1 MNTPAKNGVRAEYIV
16 MATAK
21 AQPGKEAD
29 LERALRDVVEPTR
42 RQPGCLSFH
51 LYRPLDTPGT
61 IIAFECWATEA
72 DHDAHIQGEHV
83 QKLIAAFGD
92 IIAEPP
98 TFLRVAALTE

>member
-1 MNTPAKNGVRAEYIV
+1 MNTPSKKGVRAEYIV

-21 AQPGKEAD
+21 AKPGKEAD
-29 LERALRDVVEPTR
+29 LESALRDAVEPTR

-51 LYRPLDTPGT
+51 LFRPLDTPGT

-72 DHDAHIQGEHV
+72 DHDLHIKGAHV
-83 QKLIAAFGD
+83 QKLVARFGD

-98 TFLRVAALTE
+98 IFTRVDALTE